1 MQVFLTVLAICFIAA
16 QAILALY
23 MLTPFLSW
31 LFYNSIR
38 MLGIKRP
45 FDRKKKI
52 TDKNFEFGIIVTAHQ
67 ETEFILPLVDSILK
81 QTYGNFHVYVVAD
94 DCNIDNLYFSDAR
107 VHILKPEPA
116 LHAKVKSIDY
126 ARKQFVASHDITL
139 ILDSDNLLHP
149 RFLDT
154 VNSHFQK
161 GYRAVQADFKPKN
174 TDTLYARM
182 DAIGDMFNFFI
193 DREARMRLGLSSAIW
208 GSGISFESSLYDTIS
223 YKTLVGGFDKK
234 LQATLV
240 LNTKRIAFAPDA
252 ILYDEKISSG
262 KTLENQRARWIHSYF
277 NYFRESSKIFITG
290 LKKMDIN
297 LLYFGFVLMRP
308 PLFMVVSG
316 SILCAIIDFFIWPV
330 LGWTWIGIFFSFFL
344 SFVLIVLMKGK
355 DPKYLATLFALPAFA
370 FRQVLSILKLK
381 KASKS
386 FLKTPHTKLLYIED
400 IIGKDKPIK

>member
-1 MQVFLTVLAICFIAA
+1 MQFFLTILAVIFLAA
-16 QAILALY
+16 QALLAIY

-31 LFYNSIR
+31 LFYNIIR
-38 MLGIKRP
+38 LLGIRRP
-45 FDRKKKI
+45 FDRKKKL
-52 TDKNFEFGIIVTAHQ
+52 TDKDFEFGIIVTAHQ

-81 QTYGNFHVYVVAD
+81 QTYGNFHIYVVAD
-94 DCNIDNLYFSDAR
+94 DCNTNGLNFNDPR

-126 ARKQFVASHDITL
+126 ARKNFIRLHDITL

-149 RFLDT
+149 QFLNT
-154 VNSHFQK
+154 VNQHFQK

-193 DREARMRLGLSSAIW
+193 DREARMRMGLSSAIW
-208 GSGISFESSLYDTIS
+208 GSGISFESSLYDSIS

-277 NYFRESSKIFITG
+277 NYFKESGKIFMAG
-290 LKKMDIN
+290 LKRFDIN
-297 LLYFGFVLMRP
+297 LLYFGFVLLRP
-308 PLFMVVSG
+308 PLFMVFFG
-316 SILCAIIDFFIWPV
+316 SFMCMVINFFIWPV
-330 LGWTWIGIFFSFFL
+330 LGWIWIGIFFSFFL

-355 DPKYLATLFALPAFA
+355 DPKFLATLFALPAFA
-370 FRQVLSILKLK
+370 FRQMLSILKLK

-400 IIGKDKPIK
+400 ILEEKKQG